1 MSRHAAV
8 VVEKN
13 VVIHK
18 AVIPV
23 AGMGTRLL
31 PLTKSQPK
39 EMLPVVDKPAIQYVV
54 EEAIDAGVQ
63 SVLMV
68 TGRGKRAIEDYFDHS
83 VELEHE
89 LEAHG
94 KLDDLHAI
102 QRISNL
108 IQVYYVRQKLPRG
121 LGDAIL
127 QARAYVDGDAFAV
140 LLADDII
147 DGPTPCLV
155 QMEEVAHRFPGI
167 VVAVMQVPRQDTSS
181 YGIIEGTV
189 VAPGVWDVSRL
200 VEKPDPAEAPSNL
213 AIVGRYILVPG
224 IFDAI
229 EHTEPGRNGEV
240 QLTDAIQAMLPKTK
254 VYACEFK
261 GIRYDIGNQM
271 GLLKANI
278 ALALERP
285 ELAGELREFL
295 SETLET
301 LFD

>member
-1 MSRHAAV
+1 MTKHAQTAAEDAV
-8 VVEKN
+8 
-13 VVIHK
+13 IRK

-54 EEAIDAGVQ
+54 EEAIDAGIQ

-83 VELEHE
+83 VELEQD

-94 KLDDLHAI
+94 KLDDLRAI
-102 QRISNL
+102 QRISTMV
-108 IQVYYVRQKLPRG
+108 QVYYIRQRMPRG

-127 QARAYVDGDAFAV
+127 QARAYVDGDPFAV

-147 DGPTPCLV
+147 DSTTPCLT
-155 QMEEVAHRFPGI
+155 QMEQVARRFPGMVI
-167 VVAVMQVPRQDTSS
+167 AVMQVPREETSS
-181 YGIIEGTV
+181 YGIIEGTL
-189 VAPGVWDVSRL
+189 VAPGVWEVSRL
-200 VEKPDPAEAPSNL
+200 VEKPDPADAPSNL
-213 AIVGRYILVPG
+213 AIVGRYILSPG
-224 IFDAI
+224 IFNAI
-229 EHTEPGRNGEV
+229 EQTAPGRNGEV
-240 QLTDAIQAMLPKTK
+240 QLTDAIQAMLPFKK

-278 ALALERP
+278 ALALKRP
-285 ELAGELREFL
+285 ELAGELRQFL

>member
-1 MSRHAAV
+1 MNERREGKMEHMGV
-8 VVEKN
+8 R
-13 VVIHK
+13 K

-54 EEAIDAGVQ
+54 EEAIDAGIQ
-63 SVLMV
+63 SILMV

-89 LEAHG
+89 LESRG

-121 LGDAIL
+121 LGDAVL
-127 QARAYVDGDAFAV
+127 QARAFVDGDPFAV

-155 QMEEVAHRFPGI
+155 QMQQVTRRFPGM
-167 VVAVMQVPRQDTSS
+167 VVAVMQVPREETSS
-181 YGIIEGTV
+181 YGIIEGTA

-200 VEKPDPAEAPSNL
+200 VEKPEPADAPSNL
-213 AIVGRYILVPG
+213 AIVGRYILTPG

-240 QLTDAIQAMLPKTK
+240 QLTDAIEAMLPFKK

-261 GIRYDIGNQM
+261 GTRYDIGDRM

-278 ALALERP
+278 ALALKRP
-285 ELAGELREFL
+285 ELAGDLRQFL
-295 SETLET
+295 SETLESI
-301 LFD
+301 FD

>member
-1 MSRHAAV
+1 MNKRKEGV
-8 VVEKN
+8 MENMGVR
-13 VVIHK
+13 K

-54 EEAIDAGVQ
+54 EEAIEAGIQ

-89 LEAHG
+89 LESHG

-102 QRISNL
+102 QRISNM

-121 LGDAIL
+121 LGDAVL
-127 QARAYVDGDAFAV
+127 QARAFVDGDPFAV

-155 QMEEVAHRFPGI
+155 QMQQVARRYPGM
-167 VVAVMQVPRQDTSS
+167 VVAVMQVPREKTSS
-181 YGIIEGTV
+181 YGIIEGTAV
-189 VAPGVWDVSRL
+189 VPGVWEVTGL
-200 VEKPDPAEAPSNL
+200 VEKPEPADAPSNL
-213 AIVGRYILVPG
+213 AIVGRYILTPG

-229 EHTEPGRNGEV
+229 EHTEPGKNGEV
-240 QLTDAIQAMLPKTK
+240 QLTDALQAMLPFKK

-261 GIRYDIGNQM
+261 GTRYDIGDQM
-271 GLLKANI
+271 GLLKANV
-278 ALALERP
+278 ALALKRP
-285 ELAGELREFL
+285 ELAGDLRQFL

-301 LFD
+301 IFD

>member
-1 MSRHAAV
+1 MNKRREGTLEHAG
-8 VVEKN
+8 
-13 VVIHK
+13 IRK

-39 EMLPVVDKPAIQYVV
+39 EMLPVVDKPAIQYAV
-54 EEAIDAGVQ
+54 EEAIDAGVE

-94 KLDDLHAI
+94 KLDDLRSV

-127 QARAYVDGDAFAV
+127 QARAFIDDDPFAV

-155 QMEEVAHRFPGI
+155 QMERVARRFPGM
-167 VVAVMQVPRQDTSS
+167 VVAVMEVPREETSS
-181 YGIIEGTV
+181 YGIIGGTQ
-189 VAPGVWDVSRL
+189 VAPNVWDVSSL
-200 VEKPDPAEAPSNL
+200 VEKPALADAPSNL
-213 AIVGRYILVPG
+213 AIVGRYILTPG

-240 QLTDAIQAMLPKTK
+240 QLTDAIQAMLPFTK

-261 GIRYDIGNQM
+261 GTRYDIGNQM

-278 ALALERP
+278 ALALKRP
-285 ELAGELREFL
+285 ELVDDLRQFL